1 MPDNELP
8 PSTTRLAMI
17 REIFAG
23 VLATVVMGL
32 FLLLILRA
40 LDRVAGTEFT
50 PIKELLA
57 IVNPTVGLV
66 IGYYFSR
73 VTSEARAER
82 AEASAAAAGRSALE
96 SAQARAHAEAS
107 LDGTRHRAEE
117 ARSALADLV
126 RAVDAAPGAPGAPGG
141 LEARERAG
149 DGPVSLEIALDR
161 ARRVLR

>member
-8 PSTTRLAMI
+8 PWTTRLATI

-23 VLATVVMGL
+23 ILATVVMGL

-40 LDRVAGTEFT
+40 LDRAAGTEFT
-50 PIKELLA
+50 SIKELLA
-57 IVNPTVGLV
+57 VVNPTVGLV

-96 SAQARAHAEAS
+96 SVQARAHAEAS
-107 LDGTRHRAEE
+107 LDGTRHKAEE

-126 RAVDAAPGAPGAPGG
+126 GAVAAAKNAPGA
-141 LEARERAG
+141 LEARERPG
-149 DGPVSLEIALDR
+149 DDSVSLEIALHR
-161 ARRVLR
+161 AQQVLRQP

>member
-8 PSTTRLAMI
+8 PWTTRLAMI

-23 VLATVVMGL
+23 ILAAVVMGL

-40 LDRVAGTEFT
+40 LDRAAGTEFT
-50 PIKELLA
+50 SIKELLA
-57 IVNPTVGLV
+57 VVNPTVGLV

-82 AEASAAAAGRSALE
+82 AEASAVAAGRSALE

-107 LDGTRHRAEE
+107 LDGTRHKAEE

-126 RAVDAAPGAPGAPGG
+126 GAVAARNAPSA
-141 LEARERAG
+141 LEARDRAG
-149 DGPVSLEIALDR
+149 DDSVSLEIALHR
-161 ARRVLR
+161 AQQVLRQP

>member
-8 PSTTRLAMI
+8 PWTIRLAMI
-17 REIFAG
+17 REIVAG
-23 VLATVVMGL
+23 ILATVVMGL

-40 LDRVAGTEFT
+40 LYRVTGNEFT

-57 IVNPTVGLV
+57 MVNPTVGLV

-82 AEASAAAAGRSALE
+82 AEASAEAAGRSALE

-107 LDGTRHRAEE
+107 MEGTRHRAEE
-117 ARSALADLV
+117 ARSALAELV
-126 RAVDAAPGAPGAPGG
+126 RTVDEAKKVPGA
-141 LEARERAG
+141 LEARERPG
-149 DGPVSLEIALDR
+149 DDAVSLEIALDR
-161 ARRVLR
+161 ARRVLS

>member
-1 MPDNELP
+1 
-8 PSTTRLAMI
+8 MI

-40 LDRVAGTEFT
+40 LDRAAGTEFT
-50 PIKELLA
+50 SIKELLA
-57 IVNPTVGLV
+57 IVNPTVGVV

-82 AEASAAAAGRSALE
+82 AEASAATAGRSALE

-107 LDGTRHRAEE
+107 LDGTRHRAEQ
-117 ARSALADLV
+117 ARSALAGLV
-126 RAVDAAPGAPGAPGG
+126 RAIDHAKGAPGASEASGQGG
-141 LEARERAG
+141 DETM
-149 DGPVSLEIALDR
+149 SLEIALDR
-161 ARRVLR
+161 AQQVLKQP

>member
-40 LDRVAGTEFT
+40 LDRAAGTEFT
-50 PIKELLA
+50 SIKELLA
-57 IVNPTVGLV
+57 IVNPTVGVV

-82 AEASAAAAGRSALE
+82 AEASAATAGRSALE
-96 SAQARAHAEAS
+96 SAQARAHAE
-107 LDGTRHRAEE
+107 EQ
-117 ARSALADLV
+117 ARSALAGLV
-126 RAVDAAPGAPGAPGG
+126 RAIDHAKGAPGASEASGQGG
-141 LEARERAG
+141 DETM
-149 DGPVSLEIALDR
+149 SLEIALDR
-161 ARRVLR
+161 AQQVLKQP